1 MSLRT
6 IFSLLLFLRPLHA
19 DKEKDDLKLRL
30 EHATARAMSAENR
43 NDALI
48 KEFKSLHATDAAINK
63 RISEINQK
71 RLDLEDQVN
80 KLDLSVDTRVL
91 VQAATDIKEL
101 QRFQFTSTEAAKE
114 ERDKNAKRI
123 ETVLNYALGSL
134 VAALSGGIAFVL
146 KWLVFDPMR
155 RKFQEEKQDDYQSQV
170 IQKLRTVV
178 TSADAAY
185 AVANTINEKMVSIG
199 IEMKDKRPAEEHHG

>member
-1 MSLRT
+1 MLIRAALA
-6 IFSLLLFLRPLHA
+6 IFLGLPAMA
-19 DKEKDDLKLRL
+19 DKEKDELRAQL
-30 EHATARAMSAENR
+30 IQAQKEKAAAENR

-48 KEFKSLHATDAAINK
+48 KEFKSLHAADAAINK

-114 ERDKNAKRI
+114 ERERNAKRI

-134 VAALSGGIAFVL
+134 IAALSGGIAFVL

-155 RKFQEEKQDDYQSQV
+155 RKFQEDKQDDYQLQV
-170 IQKLRTVV
+170 MHKLGSVV
-178 TSADAAY
+178 ASADSAY
-185 AVANTINEKMVSIG
+185 AIANTINDKIASIG
-199 IEMKDKRPAEEHHG
+199 LEMKDKRPVEAHHG